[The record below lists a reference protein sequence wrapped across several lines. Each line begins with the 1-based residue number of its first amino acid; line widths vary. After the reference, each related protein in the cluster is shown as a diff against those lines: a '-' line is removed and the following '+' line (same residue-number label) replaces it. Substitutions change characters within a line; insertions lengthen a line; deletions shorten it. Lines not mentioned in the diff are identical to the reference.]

1 MLCQSK
7 DWGMGPPS
15 VLLATA
21 MSMKK
26 NLANSKNIRRN
37 NRCAYIGAQR
47 VTVHVDEKGMTI
59 NATRG
64 GHMLPANRIKD
75 CAQAI
80 MMLEQQQVQNQATS
94 LNVVYE
100 FYKRILSDVKSLLT
114 DPQTAADA
122 KKIGK
127 NLKAIKAI
135 GYEVQEYD
143 PSDEFEPVK

>member
-1 MLCQSK
+1 
-7 DWGMGPPS
+7 MGPPS

-21 MSMKK
+21 MNMKK

-114 DPQTAADA
+114 DPQTVADIT
-122 KKIGK
+122 KIG
-127 NLKAIKAI
+127 NTLKAAKAV
-135 GYEVQEYD
+135 GYKVQEFD
-143 PSDEFEPVK
+143 PESDEFEPVK